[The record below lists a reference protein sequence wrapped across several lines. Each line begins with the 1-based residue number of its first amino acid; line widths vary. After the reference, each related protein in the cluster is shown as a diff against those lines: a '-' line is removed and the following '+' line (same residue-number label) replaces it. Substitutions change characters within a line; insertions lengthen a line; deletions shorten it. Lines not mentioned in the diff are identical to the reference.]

1 MSAVLA
7 LAATP
12 DTARRARSFLG
23 VLGMGAEVVS
33 WHRSS
38 APTAPV
44 PSAVLATSTAVLP
57 DLPPVPTAVW
67 VDDLRSLRE
76 ALAHDVEVALSTVPD
91 LVTHGAIAV
100 PRTGVDI
107 RRWPVLPPVAR
118 AVHRREL
125 DLPEHLVV
133 AIDHTEAT
141 DDVVTVLA
149 LAAAAVVTGPL
160 LPLALALGTPVV
172 TGPET
177 ARRYGLQ
184 AGVEVE
190 VASGR
195 AAADGAARDLAAY
208 ELGAAALS
216 RRGRRF
222 AELHLDLGHPAAL
235 VRHRLG
241 LGDGPPVGAAARLS
255 ARLDELATPA
265 GASIRRRADAVLRPL
280 TAADPLPT
288 LHRKPLP

>member
-1 MSAVLA
+1 MTAVLA

-12 DTARRARSFLG
+12 ATARRARSFLG
-23 VLGMGAEVVS
+23 VLGMGTEVVS
-33 WHRSS
+33 WHRAS
-38 APTAPV
+38 AHTHPDPA
-44 PSAVLATSTAVLP
+44 AVLATSTTVLP

-67 VDDLRSLRE
+67 VDDLRSLHE
-76 ALAHDVEVALSTVPD
+76 ALAHDVEVALSTVPE

-107 RRWPVLPPVAR
+107 SRWPVLPPVAR
-118 AVHRREL
+118 ARHRREL

-190 VASGR
+190 VAAGR

-222 AELHLDLGHPAAL
+222 AELHLDLGHPATL

-241 LGDGPPVGAAARLS
+241 LGDGPPPGPTSRLT

-265 GASIRRRADAVLRPL
+265 DARIRRRALAALGPL
-280 TAADPLPT
+280 SDLN
-288 LHRKPLP
+288 RKPLP